1 MKRQCL
7 WWHSLASSAHNTT
20 CVRIKLKIKEIKW
33 DTDENGRN
41 KALVFTG
48 GILYLKNTNY

>member
-20 CVRIKLKIKEIKW
+20 CVRIKLKIKEVKW